1 MCRLPKEGTSLD
13 FDTLSLS
20 PHHLPTTMSSSED
33 RDSWDSVRYSSDPSE
48 MSDEVDAAL
57 EEVFERVENALKN
70 QLNHLR
76 SLGEAINAIEREETN
91 AGTVIHR
98 LPLPNNRGA
107 AKLSKR
113 EKLWKEGRRD
123 LYRFIED
130 FEEQISARSFL
141 HLRKIEKRP
150 QRGQSPE
157 LRAFPE
163 EKGRGS
169 AIDPVNLDS
178 PLQVPKPTE
187 RYGKSGCFAPAPVSR
202 VRTTS
207 PPPRPDP
214 RPPTPPVPER
224 HPSRRTSLIR
234 SPTGSVMLFNTPAN
248 FVANMLPE
256 EHVQM
261 AKTKQRESMIRAF
274 DPDLTIR
281 RGSSRTPDS
290 TPISPAGLSNATP
303 ARSPHPSRSTSSLK
317 LAAVAEEHSAPAGLI
332 PLILTNS
339 MRKSSRIQRPPPSVP
354 YHATTLSASLA
365 SKDFYDPPQEAVP
378 RPTSHL
384 PTVMRSSSGL
394 FTSNPPEPAPEQ
406 TPSLSNQSYE
416 AEADELKTTQI
427 QFVREKLTRDR
438 KKAELQWNE
447 ANRMLQGLPPLKD
460 EGLPVRPMSRPR
472 PRPERVMS
480 ASGEGLESGEE
491 SMRTRIKN
499 LWKTGTKK
507 GGLGMSFKGV
517 SRVDERK
524 MRWDGMGWGFAK
536 ELKY

>member
-1 MCRLPKEGTSLD
+1 MPKDVPSLD
-13 FDTLSLS
+13 FDILSLS

-33 RDSWDSVRYSSDPSE
+33 RKSSSEDRNSWDSVRYSSDPSE
-48 MSDEVDAAL
+48 MSDEVDVAL

-76 SLGEAINAIEREETN
+76 SLGEAVNAIEREEMN
-91 AGTVIHR
+91 AGTAIR
-98 LPLPNNRGA
+98 RRPLPDPGA

-130 FEEQISARSFL
+130 FEEQINARSFL
-141 HLRKIEKRP
+141 HLRAIEKRP
-150 QRGQSPE
+150 QRAQSPE

-169 AIDPVNLDS
+169 VMDPIKFDS
-178 PLQVPKPTE
+178 PRQVPKPIE
-187 RYGKSGCFAPAPVSR
+187 RYGKSGCFSPAPLSR
-202 VRTTS
+202 VRTMS
-207 PPPRPDP
+207 PPPQPDP
-214 RPPTPPVPER
+214 RPPTPHVPER

-234 SPTGSVMLFNTPAN
+234 SPAGSVMLFNTPAN

-261 AKTKQRESMIRAF
+261 AKAKQRESMIRAF
-274 DPDLTIR
+274 DPELTVR

-290 TPISPAGLSNATP
+290 IPISPAGSSNATP
-303 ARSPHPSRSTSSLK
+303 TRNPHPSRSTSSLK
-317 LAAVAEEHSAPAGLI
+317 LAVVAEEHSAPAGL
-332 PLILTNS
+332 PLILTSS
-339 MRKSSRIQRPPPSVP
+339 MRQTSRIPRPPSSVP
-354 YHATTLSASLA
+354 YHAATLSTSLA

-378 RPTSHL
+378 HPTSHL
-384 PTVMRSSSGL
+384 PTVIRSSSGL
-394 FTSNPPEPAPEQ
+394 FASSPSEPAPEP
-406 TPSLSNQSYE
+406 TPSNSNKSYK
-416 AEADELKTTQI
+416 AEADELKNTQI

-447 ANRMLQGLPPLKD
+447 ANRMLQGLSALED
-460 EGLPVRPMSRPR
+460 QGLPVRPMSRPR

-480 ASGEGLESGEE
+480 ASVEGLDLGQE
-491 SMRTRIKN
+491 SMRTRIKD

-507 GGLGMSFKGV
+507 GELGMSL
-517 SRVDERK
+517 RR
-524 MRWDGMGWGFAK
+524 
-536 ELKY
+536 